1 MPIVLYLGA
10 DIKDYEIKSKD
21 IIKRGV
27 DDGRFRC
34 ALCLDPMAIHSHYE
48 RGIKETGEWITITIV
63 WCERCGE
70 YHALLPDF
78 LLPHKHY
85 SGNEV
90 EYVIIEC
97 ATEPV
102 DRIDTAA
109 SESTVRRW
117 IKQAGER
124 IVQAVGILKILFG
137 QGGHA
142 ASEVIIELGT
152 PYGELE
158 QVLEKAP
165 NDIRCSGNKL
175 GMANI
180 WLGSNMVP
188 AYI

>member
-10 DIKDYEIKSKD
+10 NIKDYEIKSKD
-21 IIKRGV
+21 IIKEGV
-27 DDGRFRC
+27 DGGRFRC
-34 ALCLDPMAIHSHYE
+34 ALCLYPMTIHSHYG
-48 RGIKETGEWITITIV
+48 RGIKETGDRITITVV
-63 WCERCGE
+63 WCSMCRKW
-70 YHALLPDF
+70 HALLPDF

-90 EYVIIEC
+90 EYVVIEC

-102 DRIDTAA
+102 DRIDTTA

-117 IKQAGER
+117 IKQAEER

-137 QGGHA
+137 QCGHA
-142 ASEVIIELGT
+142 ASEVTIEPGL
-152 PYGELE
+152 PYDELE
-158 QVLEKAP
+158 QALEKAP
-165 NDIRCSGNKL
+165 YDIRCSGNKL

-188 AYI
+188 VYI